1 MPDPALFAT
10 RTRSSEDSNQK
21 NAPAT
26 SSSKENTAAMKT
38 QHPNSR
44 RPPPRSAQGAPRQGG
59 GRRRPPPSTPN
70 RKRKLDD
77 DGNEGPAPRRAR
89 LSGNQGPIHD
99 PRYIIQNK
107 PYPNREDYP
116 DAPSALFREE
126 SVVDQVNRLSRT
138 FGLELSQKN
147 EQART
152 GMRIALQGYDLKG
165 NPVEVHGEGPQ
176 KVWKI
181 ASRAAF
187 MHYLSKLHENG
198 NLKEMF
204 DSSKVDSISSDTLK
218 QEVDAKT
225 EVYDYAARCGLIPS
239 FSTKIVPL
247 PAYERLRAGRN
258 GNKAG
263 RRLYEVQI
271 SLPEQ
276 NIQIEARNKQD
287 LAAEISACLKFK
299 EAAEKHYAEHADET
313 LVVKDASTLHSGN
326 LKNFYEFYKIHRRGV
341 QFDVR
346 MENKKGGPWKAQA
359 IATGISSATAS
370 PNEDPQSPKEI
381 GPPVSM
387 SSKKKAETLAYL
399 IAAVTLTQEEP
410 TLMEDFRRAL
420 SRSGKILTPVRPVD
434 MSLDEDAV
442 YLMQQTLY
450 DARKAGLGDIREEV
464 VAEHKHDEERR
475 LSSTM
480 RQLQRSEIEEKNREL
495 KQKQQ
500 RFESDARLEELRSK
514 RAALPMTQHR
524 DPVLDLVR
532 NNQYSVVI
540 GATGSGKTTQVPQLL
555 LDEAIVRDDGA
566 NCNVI
571 CTQPRR
577 IAATSVARRVADER
591 NESLRNTVGYH
602 VRFDSR
608 RPRPGGS
615 ITYCTTGILLQQLQL
630 NPDEVFDFVSH
641 IVIDEVHERDIL
653 IDFLMIVTKNVVES
667 RLAAGKRI
675 PRIVL
680 MSATIDAK
688 AFENYFQTKSNDGK
702 LLPCPSLSIPG
713 RTFPVAEKYLPT
725 ILDDMRSSGNTPLSF
740 SMDPNT
746 TTYLDI
752 EKKTFLQSNG
762 GQADGDKGIEAVIDW
777 KREAAR
783 TSDGKENTEKED
795 SLVPI
800 ALVAA
805 TISHISKNTPNGA
818 ILVFLPGYDEM
829 RKTAEMLQKGQF
841 GFTRDKESYRIFMLH
856 SSVPASEQQE
866 VFAPLAGHC
875 RKIILSTNIAETS
888 VTIPDVQYVV
898 DTGKHREKRYD
909 QTSRITK
916 FQTTWISKSNAK
928 QRAGRAGRVQ
938 DGHYYALF
946 SKPRFDSFRAVG
958 LPEMLRT
965 DLSDICLD
973 IKAQAFKA
981 PIRNFL
987 AQAIEP
993 PSPEAVDVSVKNLQG
1008 LEALTEE
1015 EDLTSLGRLLA
1026 ALPVHPSLGKMI
1038 VLGVIFR
1045 CLDPMIILGAGMTE
1059 RSIFAAPVERKRE
1072 AREKHMQFVEG
1083 TFSDHYALISAFTQM
1098 RFIKRKYGSDAS
1110 NDFAFENFLHIG
1122 AYRSIEGVARQ
1133 VEEVLVEAGLIPPV
1147 QDHMR
1152 FEGEFGPSSLNKNA
1166 ENIPVIKALIVAGLH
1181 PNLSISTGRTL
1192 RTAEEKNLTIHPSS
1206 VNYNHL
1212 MKDRDQ
1218 VYDQLFSF
1226 TAQQLSV
1233 DGSQNFLRDVSA
1245 TSPLMATLFGGR
1257 LVSRGNVIDMDQWL
1271 PVYVRGGFRVVK
1283 LMIEFR
1289 KALDRLLASSFR
1301 KLSDLRSRK
1310 KMFNAPRGGA
1320 GGGFGNAAGGGAGST
1335 SALAQSDDATAVD
1348 TMDAREGRGNDD
1360 ELVDTRGG
1368 RRGRQEDEG
1377 LATLADDRVSAL
1389 FSDGVVELLK
1399 RDSQTKIEQSK
1410 GSSSGGGGRGDSYR
1424 PRKQN
1429 GGGGGGG
1436 GGKSYSF
1443 GGF

>member
-1 MPDPALFAT
+1 
-10 RTRSSEDSNQK
+10 
-21 NAPAT
+21 
-26 SSSKENTAAMKT
+26 
-38 QHPNSR
+38 
-44 RPPPRSAQGAPRQGG
+44 
-59 GRRRPPPSTPN
+59 
-70 RKRKLDD
+70 
-77 DGNEGPAPRRAR
+77 
-89 LSGNQGPIHD
+89 
-99 PRYIIQNK
+99 
-107 PYPNREDYP
+107 
-116 DAPSALFREE
+116 
-126 SVVDQVNRLSRT
+126 
-138 FGLELSQKN
+138 
-147 EQART
+147 
-152 GMRIALQGYDLKG
+152 
-165 NPVEVHGEGPQ
+165 
-176 KVWKI
+176 
-181 ASRAAF
+181 
-187 MHYLSKLHENG
+187 MHYLSKIHENG
-198 NLKEMF
+198 NLREMF
-204 DSSKVDSISSDTLK
+204 DSSKVDNISTDTLK
-218 QEVDAKT
+218 QELDAKT
-225 EVYDYAARCGLIPS
+225 EVYDYAARFGLIPS
-239 FSTKIVPL
+239 FSTKIAPL

-258 GNKAG
+258 GNKGG
-263 RRLYEVQI
+263 RRIHEVQI

-276 NIQIEARNKQD
+276 NIHVEARNKQE
-287 LAAEISACLKFK
+287 LAAEVSACLKFK
-299 EAAEKHYAEHADET
+299 EAAEKHYAENADET

-326 LKNFYEFYKIHRRGV
+326 LKNFYEFYKIHRRAV

-346 MENKKGGPWKAQA
+346 MENNKGGSWNAQA
-359 IATGISSATAS
+359 IALGMSSGAAS
-370 PNEDPQSPKEI
+370 PVEDPHSPKEI
-381 GPPVSM
+381 GPPVFM
-387 SSKKKAETLAYL
+387 NSKKKAETLAYL
-399 IAAVTLTQEEP
+399 LAAVTLTQEEP

-420 SRSGKILTPVRPVD
+420 SRSGKILTPLRPVD
-434 MSLDEDAV
+434 MSLDQDAI

-464 VAEHKHDEERR
+464 VAENAHEGERR

-480 RQLQRSEIEEKNREL
+480 RPLRESEIEAKNREL

-524 DPVLDLVR
+524 DPVLEMIRD
-532 NNQYSVVI
+532 NMYSVVI

-555 LDEAIVRDDGA
+555 LDEAINRDEGA
-566 NCNVI
+566 HCNVV

-591 NESLRNTVGYH
+591 NEMLRSTVGYH

-608 RPRPGGS
+608 RPQPGGS

-630 NPDEVFDFVSH
+630 NPDEVFDFISH

-653 IDFLMIVTKNVVES
+653 IDFLMIVTKNVVQS

-675 PRIVL
+675 PKIVL

-688 AFENYFQTKSNDGK
+688 AFEKYFQTQGSDGK
-702 LLPCPSLSIPG
+702 LIPCPSLSIPG

-725 ILDDMRSSGNTPLSF
+725 IMDEMRISGSIPMNF
-740 SMDPNT
+740 SVDPNT
-746 TTYLDI
+746 VAYLDT
-752 EKKTFLQSNG
+752 ERKMFTQSNG
-762 GQADGDKGIEAVIDW
+762 EQADDKGIDAVIDW

-783 TSDGKENTEKED
+783 TIDGKENTEKED
-795 SLVPI
+795 SLVPV

-805 TISHISKNTPNGA
+805 TIAHITKNTPNGA

-829 RKTAEMLQKGQF
+829 RKTAEMLNRGQF
-841 GFTRDKESYRIFMLH
+841 NFTRDKEAYRIFMLH
-856 SSVPASEQQE
+856 SSVPANEQQE
-866 VFAPLAGHC
+866 VFAPLANNC

-909 QTSRITK
+909 QASRITK

-938 DGHYYALF
+938 NGNYYALF
-946 SKPRFDSFRAVG
+946 AKPRFDSFRAVG

-965 DLSDICLD
+965 DLADICLD

-981 PIRNFL
+981 PIRDFL
-987 AQAIEP
+987 SQAIEP
-993 PSPEAVDVSVKNLQG
+993 PFAEAVDVSVKNLQG
-1008 LEALTEE
+1008 LEALTED

-1059 RSIFAAPVERKRE
+1059 RTIFAAPVERKRE
-1072 AREKHMQFVEG
+1072 AREKHTQFVEG

-1098 RFIKRKYGSDAS
+1098 RFIKRKYGQDAS

-1147 QDHMR
+1147 QEHTR

-1166 ENIPVIKALIVAGLH
+1166 ENIPVIKALVVAGLH
-1181 PNLSISTGRTL
+1181 PNLSISTGRTM

-1212 MKDRDQ
+1212 MKDREQ
-1218 VYDQLFSF
+1218 VFDQLFSF

-1257 LVSRGNVIDMDQWL
+1257 LVSRGSVIDMDQWL
-1271 PVYVRGGFRVVK
+1271 PVYVRGGPRTVK

-1310 KMFNAPRGGA
+1310 KMFSNPRGGA
-1320 GGGFGNAAGGGAGST
+1320 GASGAAV
-1335 SALAQSDDATAVD
+1335 LATSDDATAID
-1348 TMDAREGRGNDD
+1348 TMDAREGRGNGD
-1360 ELVDTRGG
+1360 ETGDARG
-1368 RRGRQEDEG
+1368 RRGDDAP
-1377 LATLADDRVSAL
+1377 ATLADDRISAL

-1399 RDSQTKIEQSK
+1399 RDSATRIENEK
-1410 GSSSGGGGRGDSYR
+1410 GSGAGAGGRLDKYRPGKGGGGHNGGGYGGGH
-1424 PRKQN
+1424 N

-1436 GGKSYSF
+1436 YNKPYSF